1 MYIEV
6 ETIECPCCK
15 TKWQYATCLSRN
27 NIQNAEPFKTDS
39 IFECPSCGKK
49 WVIGLTTW
57 IGDTGDELV
66 RYGFSGRIMTR
77 RDRSRFPYLTEAR
90 FMIIGDDK

>member
-49 WVIGLTTW
+49 WVIG
-57 IGDTGDELV
+57 
-66 RYGFSGRIMTR
+66 
-77 RDRSRFPYLTEAR
+77 
-90 FMIIGDDK
+90 DDKQYAPFLEVHSNINLPKEFINIIITS

>member
-15 TKWQYATCLSRN
+15 TKEQYVTCLSRN
-27 NIQNAEPFKTDS
+27 NIQNIEPFRTDS
-39 IFECPSCGKK
+39 IFECPNCSKK

-77 RDRSRFPYLTEAR
+77 RDRSCFPYLTEAR
-90 FMIIGDDK
+90 FMIIS